1 MKQAVILAAGEGQR
15 LRPFTVNRPKVMLS
29 IAGRPILSYVI
40 EALAKNGLRNIVMV
54 VGYRKDQIF
63 DYFGSGER
71 FGVEITYIAQEK
83 QLGTA
88 HALAQA
94 QGIIADEFLLL
105 PGDNLIEAETIARFV
120 DIPPTAVL
128 VKKTDNPK
136 RYGVV
141 DIEDNRVKGITEKP
155 EEAGSHIISTGI
167 YAFTKEI
174 FCYIEPELD
183 VPAAVNKMI
192 EQGEMIQAALTESV
206 WLDAA
211 FPWDILSLNDAA
223 LRRVSPNVSGT
234 MESNVAVKGRVAIGE
249 NTVLRSH
256 SYVTGPVVIGE
267 DCEIGPSVC
276 IQPSSSI
283 GNNVVISPFTVIR
296 NSVIGDDVNIGPG
309 CFIYNSVIDK
319 GSIIQGR
326 FTAFSSPAEVKIN
339 GDEHYCVDVGVMV
352 GEGCRLG
359 SNIVAES
366 GAIIGNYSQV
376 HGRNVSGRLPDRSLV
391 Y

>member
-29 IAGRPILSYVI
+29 IAGRPILGYVV
-40 EALAKNGLRNIVMV
+40 EALAKNGIRNIVMV

-71 FGVEITYIAQEK
+71 FGVEITYVTQER

-94 QGIIADEFLLL
+94 QGVIADEFLLL
-105 PGDNLIEAETIARFV
+105 LGDNLIEAETIAKFV
-120 DIPPTAVL
+120 GVAPEAVL

-141 DIEDNRVKGITEKP
+141 DIKDGEVQSITEKP
-155 EEAGSHIISTGI
+155 GDAGSNIISTGI
-167 YAFTKEI
+167 YAFSKEI
-174 FCYIEPELD
+174 FRFIEPELD
-183 VPAAVNKMI
+183 IPAAVNKMI
-192 EQGEMIQAALTESV
+192 VQGETIKVALTDGV
-206 WLDAA
+206 WLDAVY
-211 FPWDILSLNDAA
+211 PWDILSLNDAV
-223 LRRVSPNVSGT
+223 LRWVQPNLSGT

-249 NTVLRSH
+249 NTVLRSY
-256 SYVTGPVVIGE
+256 SYIAGPAVIGE
-267 DCEIGPSVC
+267 DCDIGPSVC

-309 CFIYNSVIDK
+309 CIIYNSVIDK
-319 GSIIQGR
+319 GSIIKGQ
-326 FTAFSSPAEVKIN
+326 FIACSSLAEVKIN
-339 GDEHYCVDVGVMV
+339 GEHYTVDMGVMM

-359 SNIVAES
+359 NNIVAQP
-366 GAIIGNYSQV
+366 GTIVGNYSQV
-376 HGRNVSGRLPDRSLV
+376 QGKTISGRLPDRSLV

>member
-29 IAGRPILSYVI
+29 IAGRPILGYVV
-40 EALAKNGLRNIVMV
+40 EALAKNGIRNIVMV
-54 VGYRKDQIF
+54 VGYHKDQIF

-71 FGVEITYIAQEK
+71 FGVEITYIAQER

-94 QGIIADEFLLL
+94 QGVIADEFLLL
-105 PGDNLIEAETIARFV
+105 PGDNLIEAETIAKFV
-120 DIPPTAVL
+120 GVEPEAVL
-128 VKKTDNPK
+128 VKKADNPK

-141 DIEDNRVKGITEKP
+141 DIKDDEVKSITEKP
-155 EEAGSHIISTGI
+155 EDAGSNIISTGI

-174 FCYIEPELD
+174 FRFIEPELD
-183 VPAAVNKMI
+183 IPDAVNKMI
-192 EQGEMIQAALTESV
+192 AQGETIKAALTDGV
-206 WLDAA
+206 WLDAVY
-211 FPWDILSLNDAA
+211 PWDILSLNDAV
-223 LRRVSPNVSGT
+223 LRRMQPNLGGT

-256 SYVTGPVVIGE
+256 SYIAGPAVIGE
-267 DCEIGPSVC
+267 DCDIGPSVC
-276 IQPSSSI
+276 VQPSSSI

-309 CFIYNSVIDK
+309 CIIYNSVIDK
-319 GSIIQGR
+319 GSIIGGQ
-326 FTAFSSPAEVKIN
+326 FTACGSPAEVKIN
-339 GDEHYCVDVGVMV
+339 GEHYTVDMGVMM

-359 SNIVAES
+359 NNIVAQA
-366 GAIIGNYSQV
+366 GTIIGNYSQAQ
-376 HGRNVSGRLPDRSLV
+376 GKTISGRLPDRSLV